1 MGAAKLD
8 RRVQFRRA
16 TFADNGF
23 NSSRDWNAAD
33 PAADNLGSRIWAQ
46 KTDLSDGERWRAG
59 EVAAHVTTRFVVR
72 YSSFTVSIT
81 PADRIVCEGDV
92 YEITGIKEG
101 EGRRQWLEIT
111 CARMV

>member
-8 RRVQFRRA
+8 RRVQVRRA
-16 TFADNGF
+16 TVSDNGF
-23 NSSRDWNAAD
+23 NSSRNWSAAD
-33 PAADNLGSRIWAQ
+33 PAADNFGTPVWAQ

-59 EVAAHVTTRFVVR
+59 EVAAHITTRFVVR
-72 YSSFTVSIT
+72 HSSFTVSIAST
-81 PADRIVCEGDV
+81 DRIVCEGDV

-111 CARMV
+111 CARMT

>member
-1 MGAAKLD
+1 MRAAKLD
-8 RRVQFRRA
+8 RRLQVRRA
-16 TFADNGF
+16 AVTDNGF

-33 PAADNLGSRIWAQ
+33 PAADNFGTPIWAQ

-72 YSSFTVSIT
+72 YSSFSTSIAPT
-81 PADRIVCEGDV
+81 DRIVCEGAV

-111 CARMV
+111 CARIA